1 MSNSHTIIAEMR
13 DIQGTGASR
22 RLRHA
27 GKIPAILYGA
37 GKDTAMLTLSH
48 NSLFHN
54 LEDESFHSSILT
66 VEIDGKKEKAIL
78 RDVQMHAFKQL
89 IMHIDLQRIS
99 AKDKIHMN
107 VPFHVT
113 GGEDAPGVKI
123 ESGIISHLMTELEI
137 ICLPADLPEFIS
149 IDVSALN
156 LGDSIHLSEIALP
169 DGVESTIMSHG
180 GDDLAV
186 VTVVAVR
193 TPVEDEEVEEAEGEE
208 AEGEEATGEEATGG
222 DSDAKAAE
230 DSE

>member
-13 DIQGTGASR
+13 DMQGTSASR

-27 GKIPAILYGA
+27 GKIPAVLYGA
-37 GKDTAMLTLSH
+37 GKDTTMLTLSH

-89 IMHIDLQRIS
+89 IMHVDLQRIS

-107 VPFHVT
+107 VPLHFT
-113 GGEDAPGVKI
+113 GGEEAPGVKV
-123 ESGIISHLMTELEI
+123 ESGIVSHLITELDI
-137 ICLPADLPEFIS
+137 VCLPVDLPEFIS
-149 IDVSALN
+149 IDISTLN
-156 LGDSIHLSEIALP
+156 LGDSVHLSEIELP
-169 DGVESTIMSHG
+169 DGVESTIISHG

-186 VTVVAVR
+186 VTVVTVR
-193 TPVEDEEVEEAEGEE
+193 AQIEEETAEEDEEAGEE
-208 AEGEEATGEEATGG
+208 DAGEDTDTEAPE
-222 DSDAKAAE
+222 S
-230 DSE
+230 SE